1 MSYSIETYDK
11 AQSILDRR
19 KERATLE
26 AQDRADELCAKI
38 PELNTINRKLAQI
51 GLNISKTFFASQNPK
66 EDIDRLRTESLALQ
80 EEKKN
85 LLKKNGYDENALAI
99 KYTCP
104 ACEDTGFINGRRC
117 KCFINLLKDIEREKI
132 EKIAPL
138 KECTFETFNTLYYP
152 EISEKNE
159 ESPRKKV
166 EKIKSSCIKYATNF
180 SKNSKNLFFMGG
192 TGLGKTHLS
201 LAIAN
206 VAINKGYSVIYGTAQ
221 NILGDLQNENFGRL
235 DNLKYRENEILD
247 VDLLILDDLGTE
259 FKSAYTVSCLYNI
272 INTRL
277 SAKLPTIISTNYSID
292 EIEKIYDQRTTS
304 RIIGGYSTLVL
315 TGNDIRYIKK

>member
-51 GLNISKTFFASQNPK
+51 GLNISKTFFTSQNPK

>member
-85 LLKKNGYDENALAI
+85 LLKKNGYSENALAI

-132 EKIAPL
+132 ERIAPL
-138 KECTFETFNTLYYP
+138 EECTFETFNTEYYP
-152 EISEKNE
+152 NNAENSEIS
-159 ESPRKKV
+159 PRRRA
-166 EKIKSSCIKYATNF
+166 EKIKENCIRYATNF
-180 SKNSKNLFFMGG
+180 SKDSKSLFFMGG

-259 FKSAYTVSCLYNI
+259 FKNAYTVSCLYNI
-272 INTRL
+272 INTRIG
-277 SAKLPTIISTNYSID
+277 AQLPTIISTNYTIK
-292 EIEKIYDQRTTS
+292 ELLGFYDQRITS
-304 RIIGGYSTLVL
+304 RITGEYSLLTLE
-315 TGNDIRYIKK
+315 GNDIRYIKK